1 MTINGGDCV
10 TFSVSG
16 VPVAKGRPRLSTRGG
31 FARAYTPAK
40 TRNYEDAIRIEAAAA
55 MDGRQP
61 VEEPCSVSVIAF
73 VPMPQSMSQKKREQA
88 ISGDLRP
95 VTRPDLDN
103 YAKAALDACN
113 GILYRDDSLV
123 TDLRV
128 MKRYAAF
135 PRLVI
140 TMEWGVI

>member
-1 MTINGGDCV
+1 MTNNGGGSV
-10 TFSVSG
+10 TFSVDG

-55 MDGRQP
+55 MDGRAPIDEQ
-61 VEEPCSVSVIAF
+61 CSLSVLAF
-73 VPMPQSMSQKKREQA
+73 VPMPKSMTQKKRQDALE
-88 ISGDLRP
+88 GDLKP
-95 VTRPDLDN
+95 ITRPDLDN

-128 MKRYAAF
+128 MKRYAAY
-135 PRLVI
+135 PRLVV
-140 TMEWGVI
+140 TMEWGE